1 MKGCA
6 RINPQ
11 EMYGGRCRDR
21 SPPLTERGAPIP
33 SVRRQAGNLPGS
45 DPTAVAQ
52 LTHRDGS
59 SCLAESA
66 QCAISSTCAG
76 SNFPPRSKAGCTLSR
91 SPFLLCLHLH
101 RKIARFAAPLRLI
114 VTLFRLGLPL
124 ATVAQRRNRWVKQ
137 NEVSARLARVKPD
150 DRTTQRGEC
159 ETFRL
164 AIEIAEPPCFEEPSS
179 PPPAESSS
187 SRAIVEDLSL
197 RR

>member
-1 MKGCA
+1 M
-6 RINPQ
+6 
-11 EMYGGRCRDR
+11 
-21 SPPLTERGAPIP
+21 
-33 SVRRQAGNLPGS
+33 
-45 DPTAVAQ
+45 
-52 LTHRDGS
+52 HRDGS

-137 NEVSARLARVKPD
+137 NEVSARLTRVKPD
-150 DRTTQRGEC
+150 DRTTQRGES

-164 AIEIAEPPCFEEPSS
+164 AIEIAEPPCLEESRS
-179 PPPAESSS
+179 PPTRGQVIEPRNRRRLVAEKIEAAVRADLEVTEVGAGFDCLDAR
-187 SRAIVEDLSL
+187 SRGQRSGGGPC
-197 RR
+197 